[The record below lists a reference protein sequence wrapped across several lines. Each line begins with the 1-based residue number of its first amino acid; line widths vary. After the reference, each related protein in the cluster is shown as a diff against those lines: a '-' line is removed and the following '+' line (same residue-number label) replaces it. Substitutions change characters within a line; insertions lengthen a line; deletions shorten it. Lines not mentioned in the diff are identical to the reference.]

1 MGLILYRP
9 EEKLYVIGGRK
20 NMLARQEF
28 YCHYCDSEFLI
39 ETLSLSHLNFCP
51 NCGAE
56 QQQEHD
62 EEDEDDDWD
71 E

>member
-1 MGLILYRP
+1 MLS
-9 EEKLYVIGGRK
+9 RK
-20 NMLARQEF
+20 EF
-28 YCHYCDSEFLI
+28 YCQYCDSEFLI

-56 QQQEHD
+56 QQLDDDND
-62 EEDEDDDWD
+62 EEDDVDEWD